1 MIIKESETIV
11 TAFAENAAG
20 PGWKNRPIWVI
31 VRGADFKLREECIQ
45 PKNQTADMIA
55 LFNVSNAAHE
65 SMTSV
70 VRSAQFQINL
80 RKLKSTSK
88 ISI

>member
-1 MIIKESETIV
+1 MIIKDGETIV
-11 TAFAENAAG
+11 TAFAENAR
-20 PGWKNRPIWVI
+20 KNKPIWVI